1 MFIFDRIKS
10 YIKSAKEDQ
19 NKRWK
24 KLVFAAPFW
33 IIFVSLVLIAVFC
46 IRGYF
51 LCKACN
57 DQYAS
62 QYWIN
67 GDEDKLF
74 GQVSVYAQGMR
85 TQGPE
90 SPLLNLGR
98 DYSLSVA
105 DISAMRFSLQG
116 VVDSFAKG
124 KVTGLDRDGSP
135 RGWEDCYSTFLNGT
149 VGIYDEEGTSL
160 SATTDAEVVA
170 VSGNFSAFHPMEY
183 LSGGFLPEKPIDKK
197 QIVIND
203 VLAWKLFRS
212 YDVLGRQLEL
222 FGEKFTVIGVV
233 RVPDN
238 KINSKAKA
246 DIPRVF
252 IYFIELDELDRSNY
266 FNSDSYS
273 IYLEYTDSK
282 LAVNCYEVLLPESL
296 AGVATSDV
304 LSALPVYNANDPQF
318 LVVRNSGR
326 FSPYEIYD
334 YMIPLGENT
343 RKNAIFNFPYWE
355 KAAVITTETVFVD
368 GCFVLAGIVLLI
380 IGIIMMS
387 LKRNK
392 NKNES
397 QTIEAE
403 TDKS

>member
-10 YIKSAKEDQ
+10 YIKSAREDQ
-19 NKRWK
+19 DQRWK
-24 KLVFAAPFW
+24 RLIFAAPFW
-33 IIFVSLVLIAVFC
+33 VIVVSLVLIAVFS
-46 IRGYF
+46 ISGYL

-57 DQYAS
+57 DQYAA

-67 GDEDKLF
+67 GDENKLF

-85 TQGPE
+85 TQGAE

-105 DISAMRFSLQG
+105 DISTMRTSLQG

-149 VGIYDEEGTSL
+149 ISVCDSDSTSE
-160 SATTDAEVVA
+160 SSFSDTEVVA
-170 VSGNFSAFHPMEY
+170 VSGNFTAFHPMEY
-183 LSGGFLPEKPIDKK
+183 LSGGFLPEKPVDKE
-197 QIVIND
+197 QIVLND

-212 YDVLGRQLEL
+212 YDVIGKQLEL
-222 FGEKFTVIGVV
+222 FGERFTVIGVV
-233 RVPDN
+233 RVPDS

-246 DIPRVF
+246 DEPRVF
-252 IYFIELDELDRSNY
+252 IYFTELDELDSNNY
-266 FNSDSYS
+266 FNSESYS

-282 LAVNCYEVLLPESL
+282 LAVNCYEVMLPESL

-304 LSALPVYNANDPQF
+304 LAALPVYNANDPQF
-318 LVVRNSGR
+318 LVLRNSGR
-326 FSPYEIYD
+326 FSPYKIYD
-334 YMIPLGENT
+334 YMIPLGENS

-355 KAAVITTETVFVD
+355 KAAIITTETVFVD
-368 GCFVLAGIVLLI
+368 GCFVLAGIILLI

-397 QTIEAE
+397 QLIETEA
-403 TDKS
+403 DKS